1 MRPQGM
7 PKRRMLPAHY
17 KELSVS
23 KPRVDLFGAVHKG
36 LRREIYA
43 TATVLEGAN
52 FADDAGKAAAAV
64 ALKTTLAFLDE
75 HILHEGNHIAP
86 KVKAVAP
93 DLIPSVKEDHDEH
106 LETSKEL
113 LALLAAVVGESG
125 PVALGTGVKISQ
137 LFNTVVADQVAHM
150 HFEETKINEA
160 LFANYTDEELTEI
173 RVAIQ
178 TAIGPQRFGD
188 WMTLMLPALNFAE
201 LVGMLGTMKATAPAP
216 VFEGVSAIAAKVV
229 KDWARVE
236 AAIR

>member
-1 MRPQGM
+1 M
-7 PKRRMLPAHY
+7 
-17 KELSVS
+17 S

-36 LRREIYA
+36 LRREIYV

-52 FADDAGKAAAAV
+52 FADDAGKASAST

-75 HILHEGNHIAP
+75 HILYEGNHIAP

-113 LALLAAVVGESG
+113 LALLATVEGETG
-125 PVALGTGVKISQ
+125 PAALGTGVKISK

-150 HFEETKINEA
+150 HFEETKVNEA

-178 TAIGPQRFGD
+178 TAMGPQRFGD
-188 WMTLMLPALNFAE
+188 WMTIMLPALNFTE
-201 LVGMLGTMKATAPAP
+201 LVGMLSGMKASAPAP

-229 KDWARVE
+229 TDWPKIE
-236 AAIR
+236 AAIG